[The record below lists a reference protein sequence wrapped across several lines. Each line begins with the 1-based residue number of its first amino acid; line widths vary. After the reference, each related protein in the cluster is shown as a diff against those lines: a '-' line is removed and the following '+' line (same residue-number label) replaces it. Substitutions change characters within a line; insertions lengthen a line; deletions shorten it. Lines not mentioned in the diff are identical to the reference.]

1 MVCAMDHFPVGCV
14 GNNSKWNDR
23 KVWLGPDIA
32 EVNIE
37 QVSELIL
44 PLALK
49 EGDVV
54 NVRQHAKGGVT

>member
-1 MVCAMDHFPVGCV
+1 MVCAMDRIPVGCV

-23 KVWLGPDIA
+23 KVWLRPDIA

-44 PLALK
+44 PSA
-49 EGDVV
+49 
-54 NVRQHAKGGVT
+54 

>member
-1 MVCAMDHFPVGCV
+1 MVCAMDHIPMGC
-14 GNNSKWNDR
+14 GGK
-23 KVWLGPDIA
+23 GPDIA

-44 PLALK
+44 PSALK

-54 NVRQHAKGGVT
+54 NVCQHVKGGVT